1 MSFSWICF
9 SIYCYLK
16 NRCGPYLMRSR
27 RPTAEGCQAGRWISD
42 VGFFRGSGLVPLV
55 GWRRGMVTRF
65 SSPCVLTSI
74 NRSATIVLV
83 MVASR
88 RSRAESWL
96 WRPVCK
102 VRASGLSRHVL
113 YLGWTTDRLLLG
125 ARLGGPDLNI
135 EGWLARS
142 RGGGVGCRD
151 RLGCGLVLG
160 AWRRRSRSR
169 DSWRGLWFRSGFFSG
184 C

>member
-1 MSFSWICF
+1 
-9 SIYCYLK
+9 
-16 NRCGPYLMRSR
+16 MRNR
-27 RPTAEGCQAGRWISD
+27 RPTAEGCQAGRRISD
-42 VGFFRGSGLVPLV
+42 VGFFRRSGLVPLV

-74 NRSATIVLV
+74 NRSSTIVLV

-88 RSRAESWL
+88 RSRAESRL
-96 WRPVCK
+96 RRPVCK
-102 VRASGLSRHVL
+102 VRASGLSWHVL

-125 ARLGGPDLNI
+125 AWLGGPDLNI

-142 RGGGVGCRD
+142 RGGGVGRWD
-151 RLGCGLVLG
+151 RLGRGLVLG

-184 C
+184 G